1 MQDRGAEF
9 KTKAP
14 SLSWLISP
22 KHKSKTEAKMQS
34 AKNPQHM
41 GETIQQ
47 DNEQMKH
54 IANLFKDTGHT
65 EG

>member
-1 MQDRGAEF
+1 
-9 KTKAP
+9 
-14 SLSWLISP
+14 
-22 KHKSKTEAKMQS
+22 MQS

-47 DNEQMKH
+47 HNEQMKH
-54 IANLFKDTGHT
+54 IANLFKDTGRT

>member
-1 MQDRGAEF
+1 
-9 KTKAP
+9 
-14 SLSWLISP
+14 
-22 KHKSKTEAKMQS
+22 MQS